1 MDMNLSKF
9 QEIVKDREA
18 SGAAV
23 DRVTKSKTWLS
34 DWTTTTKMHNLKVDN
49 PVLSGRLWGYTWEA
63 MAQKALWDCSE
74 EAKEEPE
81 YIGVLQQKPGC
92 QNIKKLLLKKTRYL
106 KLMTLARF
114 YVWEDASRHSWKSF
128 LGMHLI

>member
-81 YIGVLQQKPGC
+81 
-92 QNIKKLLLKKTRYL
+92 
-106 KLMTLARF
+106 
-114 YVWEDASRHSWKSF
+114 
-128 LGMHLI
+128 